1 MRTRNTL
8 LVWVLL
14 IAAAVLAIPQ
24 YADAQSRVALVIGNG
39 TYQKVPALPN
49 PLHDAQDV
57 SDALKRLGFTVNTV
71 TDADFDTF
79 RRSLLEFG
87 RRALKADM
95 AVFYYAGHG
104 VEINGDNWL
113 LPIDVAL
120 KHEIDASAEAIDL
133 RSAMQA
139 VSSAKTLGLVILD
152 ACRNNPF
159 RSSMASS
166 NSTRRVEIPGLA
178 PVEPSDNVLVAYAAR
193 DGTVAKDGAGRNS
206 PYTQSLLRHVETEG
220 LEIDFL
226 FRNVRDDVIAATGN
240 EQQPFVYGSLSSD
253 QIYLKPPSA
262 GEATADPTGS
272 MDADE
277 IAWSFLK
284 GTNDVSTLTRFIDR
298 FPASSRIPDARMQIA
313 SLLAAPSFAIS
324 DAPKNVSVAFTD
336 TEFEQAEKSV
346 ARRFLRNTPAIEEAW
361 DVIKE
366 SKDHRIIRRFAEQFP
381 TSKRRIA
388 ADKRLVD
395 LDQRPI
401 IRHPSPYRPLDVD
414 VFILDQAAVDPDV
427 IECFRRND
435 QTAIAC
441 RRAAERYPDIARFV
455 EDTRFILRF
464 CQQAGAAASCVP
476 ALNAIWNFPTMSGMK
491 TSPPVN
497 IPIATSDMRKGD
509 AKAAVT
515 KSGGTTKDG
524 NGQSENKDRK
534 GQSGNKDRKAGNGST
549 DSHRTDHAHVHS
561 QAQSGVVKSSQTTG
575 SGGTNGKVA
584 STKFSPNVVPAAK
597 APEVRGSA
605 GGPGGGGHHGR

>member
-1 MRTRNTL
+1 MRTRKNRL
-8 LVWVLL
+8 YVWVLL
-14 IAAAVLAIPQ
+14 IAAVLFAIPRH
-24 YADAQSRVALVIGNG
+24 ADAQSRIALVIGNG

-57 SDALKRLGFTVNTV
+57 SDALKRLGFAVNTV

-152 ACRNNPF
+152 SCRNNPF
-159 RSSMASS
+159 RPTMANS
-166 NSTRRVEIPGLA
+166 NSTRRIETLGLA
-178 PVEPSDNVLVAYAAR
+178 PVEPGDNVLVAYAAR
-193 DGTVAKDGAGRNS
+193 DGTVAKDGVGRNS
-206 PYTQSLLRHVETEG
+206 PYTQSLLRHIETAG

-226 FRNVRDDVIAATGN
+226 FRNVRDDVIAATDN

-253 QIYLKPPSA
+253 EIYLKSPSA
-262 GEATADPTGS
+262 GTAAADPTGNI
-272 MDADE
+272 DAAE

-284 GTNDVSTLTRFIDR
+284 GTSDVPTLTRFIDR
-298 FPASSRIPDARMQIA
+298 FPASTRIPDARTRIA
-313 SLLAAPSFAIS
+313 SLEAAPSDAIS
-324 DAPKNVSVAFTD
+324 DASKNLAVAFANN
-336 TEFEQAEKSV
+336 EFEQAEKSV
-346 ARRFLRNTPAIEEAW
+346 ARRFLGNTPAVEEAW

-381 TSKRRIA
+381 TSKRRTA

-395 LDQRPI
+395 LGQRPI
-401 IRHPSPYRPLDVD
+401 MRVPAPYRPLNVD
-414 VFILDQAAVDPDV
+414 VSILDRAAVDPDV
-427 IECFRRND
+427 IGCFLYND
-435 QTAIAC
+435 QTAMAC
-441 RRAAERYPDIARFV
+441 QRAVDRFPDIARFA
-455 EDTRFILRF
+455 EDIRFKLRF
-464 CQQAGAAASCVP
+464 CQWIGAAPSCAP
-476 ALNAIWNFPTMSGMK
+476 ALNAVWNFPTVSQTK
-491 TSPPVN
+491 TSPAVK
-497 IPIATSDMRKGD
+497 IPTAVSDIRKDD
-509 AKAAVT
+509 AKVA
-515 KSGGTTKDG
+515 GTAKDG
-524 NGQSENKDRK
+524 KVQSENKDGK

-561 QAQSGVVKSSQTTG
+561 QGQSGAVKSLQTTG
-575 SGGTNGKVA
+575 SGSTNGKVA
-584 STKFSPNVVPAAK
+584 STRLSPNAAPAAK
-597 APEVRGSA
+597 APEVRVSA